1 MQARNAIL
9 CKSPHFKIFW
19 VSTNKKNPRRNE
31 ISGGIKQGRTQI
43 YSMVKCDSTHKWLQ
57 SLKADLKLSLK
68 LVNFI
73 FWRNINT
80 GDIILRPPGSQE
92 SFKPPRLPEL
102 KVGQLGTEV
111 LCLQTRTG
119 MHFIDNL
126 IVGIFFL
133 NFYYYC
139 YIGCV
144 QYRKVCH

>member
-1 MQARNAIL
+1 
-9 CKSPHFKIFW
+9 
-19 VSTNKKNPRRNE
+19 
-31 ISGGIKQGRTQI
+31 
-43 YSMVKCDSTHKWLQ
+43 MVKCDSTHKWLQ

-144 QYRKVCH
+144 QYRKVCHWHGLGIFPVVLSWTPSLLLWKIGRISNGKYVFVLKI